1 MGSDS
6 KIFVAGHTG
15 LVGSAIVRHLKEQG
29 FTNIITVNR
38 FQCDLTD
45 QNAVKM
51 FFMMEQPEY
60 VFLAA
65 AKVGG
70 IGGNS
75 NYPADFIYE
84 NLMIQ
89 SNIISSAAMVGV
101 EKLLFLG
108 SSCIYPKY
116 AKQPITEDQLLT
128 GPLEG
133 SNDAYAIAKIA
144 GIKMCQ
150 AYRKQYGLNAIAVM
164 PTNLYGPNDNFDVNY
179 GHVLPS
185 LLAKFDGSLEKSKH
199 WVVKLWGDGS
209 ARREFLHVDD
219 LAAALLICM
228 ERYDSEEIINI
239 GTGEDVT
246 IKELAEMIVEVTGYK
261 NDYEWDTSKPNGTP
275 RKVLNVD
282 KVKSLGWEPK
292 ISLREGLESTYEWMK
307 NNRSNLRIYNRNELE
322 YEK

>member
-6 KIFVAGHTG
+6 KIFVAGHKG

-89 SNIISSAAMVGV
+89 SNVISSASMVGV
-101 EKLLFLG
+101 KKLLFLG
-108 SSCIYPKY
+108 SSCIYPKFPNI
-116 AKQPITEDQLLT
+116 PITEDQLMT
-128 GPLEG
+128 SPLEE
-133 SNDAYAIAKIA
+133 SNSAYAIAKIA
-144 GIKMCQ
+144 GMRMCQ
-150 AYRKQYGLNAIAVM
+150 AYKEQYGLNAISLM
-164 PTNLYGPNDNFDVNY
+164 PTNLYGINDNFDLENS
-179 GHVLPS
+179 HVLP
-185 LLAKFDGSLEKSKH
+185 AMIRKFHEAEDK
-199 WVVKLWGDGS
+199 VTLWGDGS
-209 ARREFLHVDD
+209 AMREFLHVDD
-219 LAAALLICM
+219 LAEACYVCM
-228 ERYDSEEIINI
+228 QKYEDDEHINV

-246 IKELAEMIVEVTGYK
+246 IKELAETVAKIVGNK
-261 NDYEWDTSKPNGTP
+261 SIEWDTSKPNGTP

-282 KVKSLGWEPK
+282 KIKSLGWEPK
-292 ISLREGLESTYEWMK
+292 ISLEVGIKSTYEWYC
-307 NNRSNLRIYNRNELE
+307 SQL
-322 YEK
+322 